1 MIKEQLDNMTSWSMT
16 SFSLDGTSA
25 SAATYS
31 MGSQKLYVMI
41 PTQKTIDDAKE
52 KINEVLNA
60 K

>member
-1 MIKEQLDNMTSWSMT
+1 MTSWSMT

-25 SAATYS
+25 SASTYS